1 VLSVVEQEGGIS
13 VSPRSQSIQTE
24 EEIKN
29 PKKHSWTGLKD
40 PSILQEIEL
49 MPSNLETIDYAMYDY
64 LNERLDLSTTTNN
77 GFKKVPIIW
86 ASSERSFQIKAN
98 KDLRD
103 TEETLILPLITLERK
118 SVSKDIGKRAIP
130 YANVRPINDP
140 QGGTITVAR
149 RINQKKTAE
158 FQNALAR
165 RKVDNGNVAGI
176 GNGQST
182 FPTIVNKKTVYETIT
197 MPLPVWVS
205 VIYEISLRTEYQTQ
219 MNDLVTP
226 LLRQGGLNTMPR
238 RIERD
243 GHKFEVFIEG
253 SFVNNANS
261 AGLEMELRNYETI
274 ITLDVLGYL
283 MDDGPNGER
292 PKVVIRE
299 NAVEVKIPRERVILG
314 DIPDFIDDRGFYR
327 S

>member
-1 VLSVVEQEGGIS
+1 M
-13 VSPRSQSIQTE
+13 SPRSQSIQTE

-29 PKKHSWTGLKD
+29 PKKHTWTGLKD

-49 MPSNLETIDYAMYDY
+49 MPSNLETIDYAIYDY
-64 LNERLDLSTTTNN
+64 LNERLDLSTTTND

-86 ASSERSFQIKAN
+86 ASSERSYQIKAN
-98 KDLRD
+98 KELRD
-103 TEETLILPLITLERK
+103 PEETLIFPVITLERK

-130 YANVRPINDP
+130 YANVRPVDDAR
-140 QGGTITVAR
+140 GGTITVAR

-158 FQNALAR
+158 FQNALSR

-243 GHKFEVFIEG
+243 GHKFEVFVEG

-261 AGLEMELRNYETI
+261 DGLQMELRNYETI
-274 ITLDVLGYL
+274 ITVDVLGYL

-299 NAVEVKIPRERVILG
+299 NAVEVKIPRERVIFG
-314 DIPDFIDDRGFYR
+314 DIPDFIDDRGFYK